1 MNDPRIPAAD
11 DVEAAETRPTILV
24 IDDSPE
30 YLRLLGELFSPLYSV
45 RVALSGR
52 RALEIAAAHTPD
64 LVLLDVMMPEMDG
77 YAVLAELRRDPH
89 TREVPVIFVT
99 GLEAAADEH
108 RGFAL
113 GAADYVVKPYN
124 ADIVL
129 ARVRLHLELKQARD
143 RLREQNAALEAE
155 IEHRTRVERVVRSLN
170 ARLRT
175 RTDALERSVGDLGA
189 FSYSV
194 SHDLRA
200 PLRTISGFA
209 ELLVE
214 TETAQLSEEGRGMLE
229 RIISGVRRMER
240 MIADVLAYSRVERT
254 EVRLAP
260 VYLRAVAQEVVRELA
275 PAYPDTEVVVGALPT
290 VVADAAMVR
299 QIFANLI
306 GNALKFSALV
316 ARPRI
321 EINTDGDSLAP
332 TIEVRDNGVGFESRH
347 AARLFGLFQR
357 LHSEAAF
364 PGTGVGLAI
373 VKRLVERHG
382 GTIIAKS
389 DPGVLTTFSF
399 TLRPELEQESS
410 ATEVSAT

>member
-1 MNDPRIPAAD
+1 MNDPRIPATDDIEPAD
-11 DVEAAETRPTILV
+11 TRPTILV
-24 IDDSPE
+24 VDDAPE

-52 RALEIAAAHTPD
+52 RALEIAAAHPPD

-77 YAVLAELRRDPH
+77 YAVLAELRRDPR
-89 TREVPVIFVT
+89 TSEAPVIFVT
-99 GLEAAADEH
+99 GLEGAAEEH

-124 ADIVL
+124 ADVVL

-214 TETAQLSEEGRGMLE
+214 TESANLSEEGRGMLE

-254 EVRLAP
+254 EVSLAP
-260 VYLRAVAQEVVRELA
+260 VYLRAVALDVVRELA
-275 PAYPDTEVVVGALPT
+275 SAYPDTEVVVGALPT
-290 VVADAAMVR
+290 VMADAAMVR

-306 GNALKFSALV
+306 GNALKFSAHA

-321 EINTDGDSLAP
+321 EIDTDGDSLVP
-332 TIEVRDNGVGFESRH
+332 TIEVRDNGVGFDARH
-347 AARLFGLFQR
+347 ASRLFGLFQR
-357 LHSEAAF
+357 LHSETAF

-382 GTIIAKS
+382 GTIMAKS
-389 DPGVLTTFSF
+389 DAGVLTTFAF
-399 TLRPELEQESS
+399 TLRPEPEPEAS
-410 ATEVSAT
+410 ATEAAAT